1 MLIVFIIIT
10 INSAGETFGMDEYV
24 YDIGCGDSW
33 MYIYLQTHQVLC
45 IKYIQPFVFQ
55 LHLNIVAEKNSLK
68 MRPSICV
75 YQALQVILVDAEA

>member
-1 MLIVFIIIT
+1 MYSEHFKSKHF
-10 INSAGETFGMDEYV
+10 NSN
-24 YDIGCGDSW
+24 
-33 MYIYLQTHQVLC
+33 L
-45 IKYIQPFVFQ
+45 VFQ